1 MNTLEIIKSLK
12 GKTKFLLKELN
23 YNSIKEAKSYV
34 DGLNGKNNTEKK
46 VLSYLKNEYNKTVN
60 YIKKQERENFI
71 KKYEEIKKQKKQKRL
86 KKQTETQINKLI
98 NIDIIDVKSKVKPT
112 FGDFNQFK
120 KYVIE
125 KSIINPDVKQY
136 VGDEGLKL
144 INYTIPLIREQLKK
158 STSINGFFYPLHL
171 SI

>member
-12 GKTKFLLKELN
+12 GKTEFLLKELN

-34 DGLNGKNNTEKK
+34 DGINGKNNSEKK

-86 KKQTETQINKLI
+86 KKQTETQI
-98 NIDIIDVKSKVKPT
+98 
-112 FGDFNQFK
+112 K
-120 KYVIE
+120 K
-125 KSIINPDVKQY
+125 
-136 VGDEGLKL
+136 
-144 INYTIPLIREQLKK
+144 
-158 STSINGFFYPLHL
+158 
-171 SI
+171 